1 MNRAA
6 NRRATPPTTTA
17 SVVDETV
24 PSPRALVLCVAVL
37 GGVMTTIAAQLA
49 FARFGLDLG
58 AAWRAMMGMR
68 SGQMRSAFAWWA
80 IALTAFA
87 AGFLI
92 ALVTRWLSRTE
103 ANLAVLSWLGG
114 LALVAGL
121 ALVGHAAGAP
131 SGLSVGAATALGL
144 TTLSAAALLSLLGG
158 YFATRR

>member
-6 NRRATPPTTTA
+6 NRRATPTTTA
-17 SVVDETV
+17 SAVDGTA
-24 PSPRALVLCVAVL
+24 PSPRALILCVAVL
-37 GGVMTTIAAQLA
+37 GGVMATIAAQLA

-80 IALTAFA
+80 IAFTAFA

-103 ANLAVLSWLGG
+103 ANLAILYWIGG
-114 LALVAGL
+114 LVLVAGL

-144 TTLSAAALLSLLGG
+144 MTLSSAGLLSLLGG

>member
-6 NRRATPPTTTA
+6 NRRATPTTTA
-17 SVVDETV
+17 SAIDETA
-24 PSPRALVLCVAVL
+24 PPARALILCVAVL
-37 GGVMTTIAAQLA
+37 GGVAATIAAQLA

-58 AAWRAMMGMR
+58 AAWRDMMGLR

-103 ANLAVLSWLGG
+103 ADLAILHWIGG

-121 ALVGHAAGAP
+121 ALAGHAAGAP
-131 SGLSVGAATALGL
+131 AGLPVGAATALGL
-144 TTLSAAALLSLLGG
+144 TTLAAAGLLSLLGG

>member
-6 NRRATPPTTTA
+6 NRRATPPTTA
-17 SVVDETV
+17 SATDETAL
-24 PSPRALVLCVAVL
+24 SPRALILCVAVL
-37 GGVMTTIAAQLA
+37 GGVMATIAAQLA

-92 ALVTRWLSRTE
+92 ALVTRWLSGTE
-103 ANLAVLSWLGG
+103 ANLAILYWIGG

-121 ALVGHAAGAP
+121 AVVGHAAGAP
-131 SGLSVGAATALGL
+131 SGLSVGASTALGL
-144 TTLSAAALLSLLGG
+144 TTLADAGLLSLLGG